1 MKFSKLLIYCFL
13 AGLFF
18 SCETIDEDER
28 FIGPVDFAPKKNVLI
43 EDFTGQRCV
52 NCPRAAD
59 AVHSLQETYGA
70 NHVISVAIHG
80 GAMALPN
87 SSPVG
92 LATPLGE
99 EYNTYWNVDSWP
111 KGLVDR
117 KGGLLEYTSWS
128 AAVVKRLQED
138 APLALAMSG
147 NTYDAATRT
156 LNVSVDMEAY
166 AAVTGKLQ
174 VWLVESNITA
184 FQSMPDGS
192 HNTNYQHHHVLRDAV
207 NGSWGEEVVIAA
219 EGTLQKQ
226 YSYQLSDSWKP
237 ENMSVIAFVYN
248 EVEGVMQVI
257 GKPILNN

>member
-1 MKFSKLLIYCFL
+1 MKFGKLLIYCFL

-18 SCETIDEDER
+18 SCETIEEDER
-28 FIGPVDFAPKKNVLI
+28 FIGPVEFAPKKNVLI
-43 EDFTGQRCV
+43 EDFTGQRCI
-52 NCPRAAD
+52 NCPKAAD

-87 SSPVG
+87 SLPIG
-92 LATPLGE
+92 LGTPLGE
-99 EYNTYWNVDSWP
+99 EYNQYWNVDSWP

-128 AAVVKRLQED
+128 ASVVKRLQEN
-138 APLALAMSG
+138 APLALAMTG
-147 NTYDAATRT
+147 NSYDAATHT
-156 LNVSVDMEAY
+156 LNVCVDMEAY
-166 AAVTGKLQ
+166 AAVAGKLQ
-174 VWLVESNITA
+174 VWLVESGITA

-192 HNTNYQHHHVLRDAV
+192 SNTSYQHNHVLRDAV
-207 NGSWGEEVVIAA
+207 NGSWGEEVAIAA

-226 YSYQLSDSWKP
+226 YSYQLNDSWKP

-257 GKPILNN
+257 EKPILNN